1 MNEGRV
7 GFVTYMSQTVFTFL
21 CCDHFMNSFYNIVCI
36 VRCVYT
42 IINFPLHHLHTI
54 VFEEMIV
61 YRIKLSILVNLITND
76 ELLDCIRDAG
86 GWDDKLFGD
95 YHSIR
100 KTKNLCVKTPN

>member
-1 MNEGRV
+1 
-7 GFVTYMSQTVFTFL
+7 
-21 CCDHFMNSFYNIVCI
+21 
-36 VRCVYT
+36 
-42 IINFPLHHLHTI
+42 
-54 VFEEMIV
+54 MIV
-61 YRIKLSILVNLITND
+61 YRIKLSIFVNLITND